1 MASFQSLSAFAPHA
15 QINKITKSR
24 SKTVAVKPILKKFS
38 IQSEKTSL
46 DLDRAWEDQDGQT
59 QTQNRDWR
67 ATITSSPS
75 SFLEKSS
82 PSPDR
87 ATFNEPSTRKSTSI
101 SSSRLYN
108 HARSISGTS
117 HASIATSSNSSN
129 GAQAHQAHRQSGGAF
144 VHPFQQTPRTSS
156 PPVSYANSLAS
167 IADACDHSPT
177 ITEDDD
183 IEEEEESDPSHSHN
197 SLHIHQD
204 SNQQPSHSNHHH
216 KQTPTNK
223 PHSLSQPS
231 LLLRRPSLANHRTS
245 SNTDISS
252 PRPPL
257 RVNTTRT
264 ISSTTRSKSSR
275 LSNVANR
282 PDLDLDRSL
291 DSPASINFTPTS
303 VASPATPV
311 AMSPLR
317 SSFDASSFP
326 RLRAKSDLDTA
337 TRAEHLRVARRKF
350 ELRERA
356 KEEKYAREEIKRR
369 ERADNKRAQEL
380 EKQAAAMH
388 KEQMAV
394 KARQDAAEL
403 EEAMSRGKPKRKT
416 SMTSSGRPSMSFSRP
431 SLSLSRPS
439 LSLVRP
445 STPRKSTATPL
456 GEPEKFASSNYEC
469 LDAQSPPAFG
479 TEAGGARRVNFHNVK
494 RRNTAKR
501 KTQSSWTEFILWLR
515 TKLLRMGRDR

>member
-15 QINKITKSR
+15 PMNKISKSR
-24 SKTVAVKPILKKFS
+24 TKTAAVKPILKKLS
-38 IQSEKTSL
+38 AQTEKKTSL
-46 DLDRAWEDQDGQT
+46 DLDRGWDDQDGQVRT
-59 QTQNRDWR
+59 RGWGG
-67 ATITSSPS
+67 ASSLTFFEQP
-75 SFLEKSS
+75 S
-82 PSPDR
+82 PSPER
-87 ATFNEPSTRKSTSI
+87 TSFNESVARKSTSI
-101 SSSRLYN
+101 TSSRRYN

-117 HASIATSSNSSN
+117 HVSVATSNSSG
-129 GAQAHQAHRQSGGAF
+129 GAPGHRQAGATF
-144 VHPFQQTPRTSS
+144 VHPFQQTPRTTS

-167 IADACDHSPT
+167 IADARDYSPT

-183 IEEEEESDPSHSHN
+183 VDDLDPSHSHN
-197 SLHIHQD
+197 SLHIHQA
-204 SNQQPSHSNHHH
+204 NRHKQQPPTSN
-216 KQTPTNK
+216 
-223 PHSLSQPS
+223 PHSHSQPS
-231 LLLRRPSLANHRTS
+231 LIIRRPSLASHRTS
-245 SNTDISS
+245 SNTDISN

-257 RVNTTRT
+257 RINTSRT
-264 ISSTTRSKSSR
+264 TSTTPSQSSR
-275 LSNVANR
+275 LANVSSR
-282 PDLDLDRSL
+282 PDLSLDRSL
-291 DSPASINFTPTS
+291 DSPASISIAPTSVPTS
-303 VASPATPV
+303 VASPISPV

-350 ELRERA
+350 ELREKA

-380 EKQAAAMH
+380 EKQAAALH

-403 EEAMSRGKPKRKT
+403 EEAMSRVKHVRKA

-431 SLSLSRPS
+431 SMSISRPS

-445 STPRKSTATPL
+445 STPRKNTPTPL

-469 LDAQSPPAFG
+469 LDPQSPPAFG

-515 TKLLRMGRDR
+515 TKLLRISRDR

>member
-1 MASFQSLSAFAPHA
+1 MASLQSLSAFAPHA
-15 QINKITKSR
+15 PIRKISKSR

-38 IQSEKTSL
+38 VQSEKTSL
-46 DLDRAWEDQDGQT
+46 DLDRAWDEQG
-59 QTQNRDWR
+59 
-67 ATITSSPS
+67 AASPS
-75 SFLEKSS
+75 SLCEKSS
-82 PSPDR
+82 PSPER
-87 ATFNEPSTRKSTSI
+87 TAFSEPATRKSTSI
-101 SSSRLYN
+101 SSSRRYN

-117 HASIATSSNSSN
+117 HASIATSSNSSS
-129 GAQAHQAHRQSGGAF
+129 GAQGHRQSGSAF
-144 VHPFQQTPRTSS
+144 VHPFQQTPRAAS

-197 SLHIHQD
+197 SLHIHQAN
-204 SNQQPSHSNHHH
+204 NQQHNHHNHHH
-216 KQTPTNK
+216 KQAPTSK

-231 LLLRRPSLANHRTS
+231 LLLRRPSLANHRSS

-264 ISSTTRSKSSR
+264 ISTTTPSQSSR
-275 LSNVANR
+275 LANVASR
-282 PDLDLDRSL
+282 ADLNLDRSL
-291 DSPASINFTPTS
+291 DSPASINFAPTS
-303 VASPATPV
+303 VASPASPV
-311 AMSPLR
+311 AMTPLR

-337 TRAEHLRVARRKF
+337 TRAEHLRAARRKF
-350 ELRERA
+350 EMRERA

-380 EKQAAAMH
+380 ERQAAALH

-403 EEAMSRGKPKRKT
+403 EEAMSRGKHTRKA

-431 SLSLSRPS
+431 SLSISRPS

-445 STPRKSTATPL
+445 STPRRSTPTPL